1 MYIRGLEVGERGWCE
16 RGSWESS
23 HLVGNPSPTCEI
35 VHVEEFED
43 MDYQLHWKQMKEEN
57 KHVSDSNDLMNQHFY
72 WHVVASETTGI
83 NDYFDLELREIGL
96 PECNSESL

>member
-1 MYIRGLEVGERGWCE
+1 
-16 RGSWESS
+16 
-23 HLVGNPSPTCEI
+23 
-35 VHVEEFED
+35 
-43 MDYQLHWKQMKEEN
+43 MKEEN